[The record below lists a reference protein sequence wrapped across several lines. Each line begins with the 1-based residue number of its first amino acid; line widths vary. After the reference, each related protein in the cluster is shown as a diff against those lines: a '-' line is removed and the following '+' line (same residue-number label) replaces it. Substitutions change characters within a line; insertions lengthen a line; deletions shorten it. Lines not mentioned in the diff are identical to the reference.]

1 MTSLIMHEDDQKG
14 FILIDEDSQTLS
26 KVQVTGNSTMELICT
41 KQFQKGQLSTGMRE
55 MLGQEAVSV
64 HDQ

>member
-1 MTSLIMHEDDQKG
+1 MTSLINHEDDQKG

-41 KQFQKGQLSTGMRE
+41 KQFQKGQLSTVMRE

>member
-41 KQFQKGQLSTGMRE
+41 KQFQKGQLSTVMRE